1 MSPALVDPHR
11 LDERAPDRV
20 SWPPMSA
27 LRSLLHLNP
36 WVYLLAAGIAEIG
49 FTSFMKLSDGFRRI
63 PFDVCFALCAIAS
76 FGLLNLATRSLSL
89 GTAYAIWTGI
99 GAFGTA
105 AVGILFF
112 GDPATLWRLL
122 FLTTLIISLI
132 GLRLV
137 S

>member
-1 MSPALVDPHR
+1 
-11 LDERAPDRV
+11 
-20 SWPPMSA
+20 MSA

-36 WVYLLAAGIAEIG
+36 WVYLFAAGIAEVG
-49 FTSFMKLSDGFRRI
+49 FTTFMKLSDGFRRLS
-63 PFDVCFALCAIAS
+63 FDVWFALCALAS

-122 FLTTLIISLI
+122 FLTTLIVSLI

>member
-1 MSPALVDPHR
+1 MNG
-11 LDERAPDRV
+11 
-20 SWPPMSA
+20 

-36 WVYLLAAGIAEIG
+36 WLYLVAAGTAEVG
-49 FTSFMKLSDGFRRI
+49 FTTFMKLSDGFRRWG
-63 PFDVCFALCAIAS
+63 FNVCFAVCAIAS
-76 FGLLNLATRSLSL
+76 FSLLNLATRTLSL

-99 GAFGTA
+99 GAFGTV

-112 GDPATLWRLL
+112 GDPATAWRLV
-122 FLTTLIISLI
+122 FLTALIVSLI

>member
-1 MSPALVDPHR
+1 MF
-11 LDERAPDRV
+11 
-20 SWPPMSA
+20 SA
-27 LRSLLHLNP
+27 
-36 WVYLLAAGIAEIG
+36 VE
-49 FTSFMKLSDGFRRI
+49 M
-63 PFDVCFALCAIAS
+63 AS
-76 FGLLNLATRSLSL
+76 FGLLNLATRNLSL

-112 GDPATLWRLL
+112 GDPATLWRVV